1 MPTKTAGNSTI
12 AWTGLAGGPDVGR
25 ITANLT
31 QAPIDTTSVNGT
43 FFKYET
49 GIIEGTVDVE
59 MFYLK
64 SVHGLP
70 ALTPGSKLAAFTV
83 TLVSG
88 TTISATSAM
97 VETARVDL
105 APNDVVRVTAT
116 FRLCEGAVTIA

>member
-1 MPTKTAGNSTI
+1 MPTKTSGNASVS
-12 AWTGLAGGPDVGR
+12 WTGMTGGPDVGR

-49 GIIEGTVDVE
+49 GIVEGTVDVE

-64 SVHGLP
+64 SVHSLG
-70 ALTPGSKLAAFTV
+70 AMTPGTKLAGFTV

-105 APNDVVRVTAT
+105 QPNDVVRVTAT
-116 FRLCEGAVTIA
+116 FRLCEGAVTVA

>member
-12 AWTGLAGGPDVGR
+12 TWTGMTNGPDVGR

-49 GIIEGTVDVE
+49 GIVEGTVDVE
-59 MFYLK
+59 MFYLTG
-64 SVHGLP
+64 VHSIN
-70 ALTPGSKLAAFTV
+70 AMTPGAKLAGFTV

-88 TTISATSAM
+88 NTITATSAM

-105 APNDVVRVTAT
+105 QPNDVVRVTAT

>member
-1 MPTKTAGNSTI
+1 MPTKTSGNASVS
-12 AWTGLAGGPDVGR
+12 WTGMTGGPDVGR

-49 GIIEGTVDVE
+49 GIVEGTVDVE

-64 SVHGLP
+64 SVHGVG
-70 ALTPGSKLAAFTV
+70 AMTPGTKLAGFGV

-88 TTISATSAM
+88 NTITATSAM

-105 APNDVVRVTAT
+105 QPNDVVRVTAT
-116 FRLCEGAVTIA
+116 FRLCEGAVTVA

>member
-1 MPTKTAGNSTI
+1 MPTKTSGNASVS
-12 AWTGLAGGPDVGR
+12 WTGMTGGPDVGR

-49 GIIEGTVDVE
+49 GLVEGTVDVE

-64 SVHGLP
+64 SVHGVG
-70 ALTPGSKLAAFTV
+70 AMTPGTKLAGFGV

-88 TTISATSAM
+88 NTITATSAM

-105 APNDVVRVTAT
+105 QPNDVVRVTAT
-116 FRLCEGAVTIA
+116 FRLCDGAVTVA

>member
-1 MPTKTAGNSTI
+1 MPTKTAGNSTVT
-12 AWTGLAGGPDVGR
+12 WTNMTGGPDVGR

-49 GIIEGTVDVE
+49 GIVEGTVDVE
-59 MFYLK
+59 MFYLEG
-64 SVHGLP
+64 VHSIG
-70 ALTPGSKLAAFTV
+70 AMTPGTKLAGFVV

-88 TTISATSAM
+88 TTITATSAM

-105 APNDVVRVTAT
+105 QPNDVVRVTAT

>member
-1 MPTKTAGNSTI
+1 MPTKTAGNATVS
-12 AWTGLAGGPDVGR
+12 WTGMSGGPDVGR
-25 ITANLT
+25 VTANLT

-49 GIIEGTVDVE
+49 GIVEGTVDVE

-64 SVHGLP
+64 DVHSLN
-70 ALTPGSKLAAFTV
+70 AMTPGAKLAAFTV

-88 TTISATSAM
+88 NTITAQSAM

-105 APNDVVRVTAT
+105 QPNDVVRVTAT
-116 FRLCEGAVTIA
+116 FRLCEGAVTIV